1 MTGKMKM
8 LARIRHIFQDI
19 QKFHRYFV
27 YRMYHIN
34 DNDPDIRV
42 IFLLIF
48 IHFAH
53 VLTFFFLALEFLSFN
68 LYVFSKIELILLMT
82 LFIILHY
89 ILFYKPEKWSLRCTR
104 YPADAGKKTAGS
116 RAGCKQVLPSQT
128 SSHCSY
134 INAPKRSRYACTS
147 GSSWTFQFINHTN
160 IHAYRQCSSP

>member
-89 ILFYKPEKWSLRCTR
+89 ILFYKPEKWKEYTKEFENETKEEIRKGSVLVWGYLIVSLM
-104 YPADAGKKTAGS
+104 
-116 RAGCKQVLPSQT
+116 LPIFLPVIYYS
-128 SSHCSY
+128 
-134 INAPKRSRYACTS
+134 
-147 GSSWTFQFINHTN
+147 N
-160 IHAYRQCSSP
+160 I

>member
-68 LYVFSKIELILLMT
+68 LYVFSRIDFT
-82 LFIILHY
+82 YDSFHY
-89 ILFYKPEKWSLRCTR
+89 TSL
-104 YPADAGKKTAGS
+104 YS
-116 RAGCKQVLPSQT
+116 FL
-128 SSHCSY
+128 
-134 INAPKRSRYACTS
+134 
-147 GSSWTFQFINHTN
+147 
-160 IHAYRQCSSP
+160 